1 MAPINIRTERKIL
14 DSGVVMAAAV
24 ASYLT
29 GYIQVLELGAITPAL
44 TLPNLFLLGMAFIHL
59 VFRKGRKFDENA
71 HDPFKE
77 ILKAFTLILTAYTA
91 YSAGIS
97 ATENLMPQNT
107 LMLLLA
113 LVSTAAAVYIT
124 AYRPNK

>member
-1 MAPINIRTERKIL
+1 MAGAL
-14 DSGVVMAAAV
+14 S
-24 ASYLT
+24 SYLI
-29 GYIQVLELGAITPAL
+29 GYIQVLDLGAITPAL

-71 HDPFKE
+71 HDPSKE
-77 ILKAFTLILTAYTA
+77 ILKAAVLAITAYTA

-97 ATENLMPQNT
+97 ATENLMPQNM
-107 LMLLLA
+107 LMTLLA
-113 LVSTAAAVYIT
+113 VISTATAAYTT